1 VGRRRRIAVAAAG
14 AVWLAGGAV
23 GAEQTPLSVRLT
35 IHDCDRPL
43 LSTID
48 VYSALTLELNGD
60 GVERV
65 VLSASPG
72 LVDADLDVSLHC
84 GASLT
89 ATMVLVTPSSGRET
103 VRSFRIDDIRRAD
116 RPRALSLMAAEFVR
130 REWPS
135 LIEAE
140 RVRRSAVTQNSEPV
154 EKPTKGAREATAS
167 PVGHVTVSPS
177 PTGIERKSA
186 PASERA
192 LAPAPERA
200 VEPRVARGATSLE
213 LAASGE
219 VRWFASYDSWL
230 WGGNVGLCS
239 GRFCARAEGLA
250 AVRNNHLGT
259 ASVAIVSAGGGVRL
273 WQGEASRFQWAL
285 GLAAALGT
293 TWATGH
299 SDRAAVSVIDKTTF
313 YADGRLVAEGAIRLG
328 STRILGSI
336 EGGRAAG
343 MVSFAGDEIAGA
355 TGGWFFGASVGLGLV
370 P

>member
-1 VGRRRRIAVAAAG
+1 MGRRRRIAVATAG
-14 AVWLAGGAV
+14 AVWLAGGAA
-23 GAEQTPLSVRLT
+23 GAEQGPLSVRLT
-35 IHDCDRPL
+35 IHDCDPPL
-43 LSTID
+43 LSAID
-48 VYSALTLELNGD
+48 VYRALALELDGD

-72 LVDADLDVSLHC
+72 LADANLDVSLHC

-89 ATMVLVTPSSGRET
+89 VTMVLVTPSSGRET
-103 VRSFRIDDIRRAD
+103 VRSFPVDDIRRAD
-116 RPRALSLMAAEFVR
+116 RPRAISLMAAEFVR

-135 LIEAE
+135 LVEAE
-140 RVRRSAVTQNSEPV
+140 HARRSGVTPSAQPV
-154 EKPTKGAREATAS
+154 DKSTKGTRDATAS
-167 PVGHVTVSPS
+167 AVGPVAVSPS
-177 PTGIERKSA
+177 PAATERKSA

-192 LAPAPERA
+192 LPVAPEPA
-200 VEPRVARGATSLE
+200 LEPRAARGATPLE

-230 WGGNVGLCS
+230 WGGNIGLCS

-250 AVRNNHLGT
+250 TVRSNHLGT
-259 ASVAIVSAGGGVRL
+259 ASVAIISAGGGVRL
-273 WQGEASRFQWAL
+273 WQGEASRLHWAL
-285 GLAAALGT
+285 GFAASLGP

-299 SDRAAVSVIDKTTF
+299 AGRAGVSVIDKATL
-313 YADGRLVAEGAIRLG
+313 YADARLVTEAAIRFG
-328 STRILGSI
+328 SARILGSL

-355 TGGWFFGASVGLGLV
+355 TGGWFLGTSMGFGLV